1 MTGRRTPKA
10 PRDDEAG
17 FSLVEILVSLSVMS
31 VVMVMFTTAVLQIYG
46 NSGTAES
53 IATTRSQLN
62 QAFQRFDRELRYAS
76 WIAVPKQVGTAWY
89 VEFAS
94 SDAGQCLQLRLE
106 TDPAQVPDNPTDGR
120 GVLQLIRWTPGSPP
134 APNQPGQTIAS
145 QLVTDAA
152 GPFELLPAG
161 AASVD
166 DPSFTPDLQALR
178 VRLTARAG
186 RNTAEATSTFTA
198 LNTSRNTPATHQCS
212 EGRPS

>member
-1 MTGRRTPKA
+1 MGRLRGTDA
-10 PRDDEAG
+10 GPRAGEAG
-17 FSLVEILVSLSVMS
+17 FSLVEVLVTLSVMS

-62 QAFQRFDRELRYAS
+62 QAFQRFDREVRYAS
-76 WIAVPKQVGTAWY
+76 WISAPGQVGTAWY

-94 SDAGQCLQLRLE
+94 SDAAECLQLRLD
-106 TDPAQVPDNPTDGR
+106 TGP
-120 GVLQLIRWTPGSPP
+120 GVLQLLRWKPGSPP
-134 APNQPGQTIAS
+134 AKNQPGQTVAS

-152 GPFELLPAG
+152 GPFELVPAG
-161 AASVD
+161 VSGAT
-166 DPSFTPDLQALR
+166 DPSFTPDFEALR

-186 RNTAEATSTFTA
+186 VSTATVDATFTA
-198 LNTSRNTPATHQCS
+198 LNTSRNTPATHVCS